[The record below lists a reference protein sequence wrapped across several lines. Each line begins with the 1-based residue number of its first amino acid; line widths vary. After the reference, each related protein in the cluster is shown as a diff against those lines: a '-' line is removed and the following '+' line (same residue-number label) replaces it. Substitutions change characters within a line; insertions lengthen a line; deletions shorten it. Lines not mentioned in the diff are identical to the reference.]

1 VATRFV
7 RTAEGTITC
16 SLAGEEAV
24 VLTNLLGQLV
34 ELLSDDRVERGETG
48 GDDELAQLIGRMG
61 STEPPSD
68 PVLHRL
74 LPPAYDDEEQAGE
87 FRRFT
92 EADLRTAKVDG
103 AQAVID
109 DLGDASQSD
118 RITLNLGDD
127 DALLFLRTLNDLR
140 LTLGTRLD
148 VSEDDPEDRFEVL
161 PEEDPTRWTFEVYAW
176 LGWLQET
183 LVDALDQPPLPDDGP
198 AADE

>member
-1 VATRFV
+1 MATRFV
-7 RTAEGTITC
+7 RTEEGTITC

-118 RITLNLGDD
+118 RITLDLGED

-148 VSEDDPEDRFEVL
+148 VSEDDPEDRFESL
-161 PEEDPTRWTFEVYAW
+161 PDEDPTRWTFEVYAW

-183 LVDALDQPPLPDDGP
+183 LVDALDEEPTSGGP
-198 AADE
+198 ATDA

>member
-1 VATRFV
+1 MATRFV
-7 RTAEGTITC
+7 RTEEGTITC

-103 AQAVID
+103 AQTVID

-118 RITLNLGDD
+118 RITLNLGDE
-127 DALLFLRTLNDLR
+127 DALTLLRTMNDLR

-148 VSEDDPEDRFEVL
+148 VSEDDPEDRFESL
-161 PEEDPTRWTFEVYAW
+161 PDEDPTRWTFEVYAW

-183 LVDALDQPPLPDDGP
+183 LVDALDEEPLPDGP
-198 AADE
+198 ATDA

>member
-7 RTAEGTITC
+7 RSAEGTITC

-34 ELLSDDRVERGETG
+34 ELLSDDRAERGESG
-48 GDDELAQLIGRMG
+48 GDDELARLIGRMG

-74 LPPAYDDEEQAGE
+74 LPPAYADEEQAGE

-103 AQAVID
+103 ARALID
-109 DLGDASQSD
+109 DLGDAAQSD
-118 RITLNLGDD
+118 RITLSLGDD
-127 DALLFLRTLNDLR
+127 DALTLLRTLNDLR

-148 VSEDDPEDRFEVL
+148 VSEDDPEDRFDAL
-161 PEEDPTRWTFEVYAW
+161 PDDDPTRWTYEVYAW

-183 LVDALDQPPLPDDGP
+183 LVDALDQPPLDDGP
-198 AADE
+198 TADE

>member
-1 VATRFV
+1 MATRFV
-7 RTAEGTITC
+7 RSAQGTITC

-34 ELLSDDRVERGETG
+34 ELLSDDRVERGEYG
-48 GDDELAQLIGRMG
+48 GDDELARLIGRMG

-74 LPPAYDDEEQAGE
+74 LPPAYADEEQAGE

-103 AQAVID
+103 ARRVID
-109 DLGDASQSD
+109 DLGDAGQAD
-118 RITLNLGDD
+118 RITLSLSDN
-127 DALLFLRTLNDLR
+127 DAVVLLRTLNDLR
-140 LTLGTRLD
+140 LTLGTRLE
-148 VSEDDPEDRFEVL
+148 VSEDDPDDRFEAL
-161 PEEDPTRWTFEVYAW
+161 PEDDPVRWTFEVYAW

-183 LVDALDQPPLPDDGP
+183 LVEALDEPQLPDGP
-198 AADE
+198 PDD

>member
-7 RTAEGTITC
+7 RTEAGTITC

-118 RITLNLGDD
+118 RITLDLGED

-148 VSEDDPEDRFEVL
+148 VSEDDPEDRFDSL
-161 PEEDPTRWTFEVYAW
+161 PDEDPTRWTFEVYAW

-183 LVDALDQPPLPDDGP
+183 LVDALDEEPLPGGS
-198 AADE
+198 ATDE

>member
-34 ELLSDDRVERGETG
+34 ELLSDDRAERGETG

-127 DALLFLRTLNDLR
+127 EALLFLRTLNDLR
-140 LTLGTRLD
+140 LTLGTRLE
-148 VSEDDPEDRFEVL
+148 VSEEDPEDRFEAL

-183 LVDALDQPPLPDDGP
+183 LVDALDEQTLPEGP
-198 AADE
+198 ATDD

>member
-7 RTAEGTITC
+7 RAGDGTITC

-24 VLTNLLGQLV
+24 VLTNLLGQLI
-34 ELLSDDRVERGETG
+34 ELLSDDRVERGESG

-68 PVLHRL
+68 PVLSRL
-74 LPPAYDDEEQAGE
+74 LPAAYDDEEQAGE

-109 DLGDASQSD
+109 DLGDVSQSD
-118 RITLNLGDD
+118 RVTLRLDDD
-127 DALLFLRTLNDLR
+127 DALTLLRTLNDLR
-140 LTLGTRLD
+140 LTLGTRLE
-148 VSEDDPEDRFEVL
+148 VSEDDPDDRFEAL
-161 PEEDPTRWTFEVYAW
+161 PEHDPTRWTFEVYAW

-183 LVDALDQPPLPDDGP
+183 LVDALDQPSATDEPQ
-198 AADE
+198 ADE

>member
-7 RTAEGTITC
+7 RTADGTITC

-68 PVLHRL
+68 PVLQRL

-118 RITLNLGDD
+118 RITLNLGDE

-148 VSEDDPEDRFEVL
+148 VSEDDPEDRFESL
-161 PEEDPTRWTFEVYAW
+161 PDEDPTRWTFEVYAW

-183 LVDALDQPPLPDDGP
+183 LVDALDEPALPDGP

>member
-7 RTAEGTITC
+7 RSAEGTITC

-48 GDDELAQLIGRMG
+48 GDDELARLIGRMG

-68 PVLHRL
+68 PALHRL
-74 LPPAYDDEEQAGE
+74 LPPAYADEEQAGE

-103 AQAVID
+103 AQALID

-118 RITLNLGDD
+118 RVTLSLDD
-127 DALLFLRTLNDLR
+127 DEALTLLRTLNDLR
-140 LTLGTRLD
+140 LTLGTRLE
-148 VSEDDPEDRFEVL
+148 VSEDDPDDRFEAL
-161 PEEDPTRWTFEVYAW
+161 PEDDPVRWTFEVYAW

-183 LVDALDQPPLPDDGP
+183 LVEALDEPPLLDEPQADD
-198 AADE
+198 

>member
-7 RTAEGTITC
+7 RTDDGTITC

-24 VLTNLLGQLV
+24 VLTSLLGQLV

-118 RITLNLGDD
+118 RITLNLGED

-148 VSEDDPEDRFEVL
+148 VSEEDPDDRFESL
-161 PEEDPTRWTFEVYAW
+161 PDEDPTRWTFEVYAW

-183 LVDALDQPPLPDDGP
+183 LVDALDEEPLPGGP
-198 AADE
+198 ATDE

>member
-7 RTAEGTITC
+7 RTADGTITC
-16 SLAGEEAV
+16 SLTGEEAV

-68 PVLHRL
+68 PVLQRL

-103 AQAVID
+103 AKAVIE

-118 RITLNLGDD
+118 RITLDLGES

-148 VSEDDPEDRFEVL
+148 VSEEDPDDRFESL

-183 LVDALDQPPLPDDGP
+183 LVDALDEPALPDGP
-198 AADE
+198 AAYE